1 MPPCRAGSVA
11 VLSPGLEEFR
21 VATAARER
29 VAAYLASPLRYPAT
43 FGELGQEGGY
53 SYATGPIQRQ
63 NRAL

>member
-1 MPPCRAGSVA
+1 

-63 NRAL
+63 NLAL